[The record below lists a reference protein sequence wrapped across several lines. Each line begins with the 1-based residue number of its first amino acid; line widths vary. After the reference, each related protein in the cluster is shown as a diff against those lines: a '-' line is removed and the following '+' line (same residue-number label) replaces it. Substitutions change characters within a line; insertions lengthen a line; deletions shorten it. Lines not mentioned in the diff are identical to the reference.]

1 VDRSVRHHHRQ
12 AQWAVQGEHQV
23 KEEIVRLK
31 EGLAPA
37 VRYLIGIGLA
47 VALLFAFDRFL
58 PGFWLTLFL
67 LFGINTILAVSLN
80 ITNGWANLFSI
91 GHGGI
96 MLAGG
101 YAAALFTLP
110 VFFKADIVGLHLPG
124 WILNAQIPFL
134 PALLLGGVVGS
145 LIGIVL
151 ALPAL
156 RLRGMYF
163 ILVTL
168 GFNLIMVTIAENLR
182 NYTNGAMGLRQFPLY
197 TNVWW
202 VWGIAFLLIY
212 IAWMLKRSFIG
223 RAMIARGRDQELAQH
238 MGINL
243 LRYKIYAFGLSTFFT
258 AIGGILWVH
267 LILNLFP
274 NAFGLTLVFH
284 VVVMIVIG
292 GMGSIS
298 GAVIGSG
305 IITSFTLVL
314 APVEEGFVLF
324 GLQVPRMM
332 GLTTLMLSVVLIVI
346 LVLKPD
352 GLMGENEFSLQGL
365 RRRLARLKPGS

>member
-1 VDRSVRHHHRQ
+1 
-12 AQWAVQGEHQV
+12 
-23 KEEIVRLK
+23 VRLK
-31 EGLAPA
+31 EGLTPVAKY
-37 VRYLIGIGLA
+37 VIGIGL
-47 VALLFAFDRFL
+47 VVLLLFAFDRFL

-124 WILNAQIPFL
+124 WILNVQIPFL
-134 PALLLGGVVGS
+134 PALIIGGVIGS
-145 LIGIVL
+145 VVGIVL
-151 ALPAL
+151 VLPAL
-156 RLRGMYF
+156 RLRGIYF
-163 ILVTL
+163 ILITL

-212 IAWMLKRSFIG
+212 IAWMLKKSYIG
-223 RAMIARGRDQELAQH
+223 RAMIALGRDQELAEH

-243 LRYKIYAFGLSTFFT
+243 IRYKIYAFGLSSFFT

-274 NAFGLTLVFH
+274 NAFGLALVFH

-298 GAVIGSG
+298 GAVIGSA
-305 IITSFTLVL
+305 IVTSFTLIL
-314 APVEEGFVLF
+314 APIEEGFRLF

-332 GLTTLMLSVVLIVI
+332 GLTTLLFAAVLIVI
-346 LVLKPD
+346 LILKPQ
-352 GLMGENEFSLQGL
+352 GLMGEGEFSLQGL
-365 RRRLARLKPGS
+365 RRKLSRSKPAS

>member
-1 VDRSVRHHHRQ
+1 MRVRERFT
-12 AQWAVQGEHQV
+12 AV
-23 KEEIVRLK
+23 
-31 EGLAPA
+31 A
-37 VRYLIGIGLA
+37 RYPIGIGL
-47 VALLFAFDRFL
+47 VVLVLFLLDRFL

-110 VFFKADIVGLHLPG
+110 VFFKVDIIGLHLPG

-145 LIGIVL
+145 IVGILL

-156 RLRGMYF
+156 RLRGIYF

-168 GFNLIMVTIAENLR
+168 GFNLIMVSIAENLP

-202 VWGIAFLLIY
+202 VWGIAFLVIY
-212 IAWMLKRSFIG
+212 IALRLRKSYIG
-223 RAMIARGRDQELAQH
+223 RAFIAIGRDQELAEH

-243 LRYKIYAFGLSTFFT
+243 LKYKIYAFGLSTFFT

-274 NAFGLTLVFH
+274 NAFSLALVFH
-284 VVVMIVIG
+284 VVTMIVIG
-292 GMGSIS
+292 GMGSVS
-298 GAVIGSG
+298 GAVIGAA
-305 IITSFTLVL
+305 IITGFTEVL
-314 APVEEGFVLF
+314 APIEEGFQVF
-324 GLQVPRMM
+324 GVQVPHLF
-332 GLTTLMLSVVLIVI
+332 GLTTLLLAVVLILI
-346 LVLKPD
+346 LILRPQ
-352 GLMGENEFSLQGL
+352 GIMGEGEFSLQGL
-365 RRRLARLKPGS
+365 RKRLSRSKAE